1 MYCGG
6 GQYENGGSCRAC
18 PVGTWSH
25 GGYGIT
31 SCTPCSWGESAVVGS
46 YDCVACKAGYY
57 ANSSVSS
64 CPICPA
70 GTFSPAGASK
80 CTYCGGGQYQPS
92 SGSSKCKVCTAG
104 TYATNGAATC
114 SNCPA
119 GSYSL
124 DGASFCP
131 SCSAGYSSYSGS
143 SSCYKCSAG
152 TYATSG
158 SSSCY
163 SCSAGTYGPSSGAS
177 SCYSCSPGT
186 YSSSGSTSCSSCPA
200 GKSSNGGA
208 SSCTPCSAGT
218 YSSSSGSTSCG
229 TCSPGTYS
237 SSGSTSCSSC
247 PKGTFSNYGS
257 SSCSNCPAGTYGS
270 TTGLSSCPSCSAGYY
285 SSSGS
290 TSCSICSAGKY
301 SSSGSSSC
309 TSCSAGTYSSTSGS
323 PSCTL
328 CTAGKYSS
336 SYGSTSCST
345 CPAGTFSSSGS
356 SSCSVCSAG
365 TYASS
370 GASSCT
376 KCSMGYYSSSSGF
389 STCISCP
396 AGKYSSSTGSTSC
409 STCPAGKYSSSG
421 ASVCISCPSG
431 QYSASSGS
439 SICTKCPA
447 GTYSS
452 NGSSACSSCKDGEY
466 SLSGSSIC
474 KICNS
479 TCATCYITNGN
490 CKTCKP
496 GYAYTPSTGCT
507 ICQASYFSIGGTSS
521 CSKCPSNTY
530 SLEKS
535 SECLSC
541 SDKCATCNQ
550 MNGNCIT
557 CVNGYGLEAG
567 VCKLCPAGTF
577 ANSSSC
583 VTCGDMTY
591 SLGAQTYCDNCD
603 TICKTCDKT
612 NGHCTSCYSGKGI
625 SGNSCVVCQAGYY
638 SLNNQCEKCPLGTFT
653 DSNGKDNC
661 ETCGDYNFVN
671 VTGSTTCLPCDTL
684 CAVQCE
690 KTSGNCSTCVGGYVA
705 TEGVCKMCLGGTKS
719 NSITNL
725 CDKCPAGTYSNNKSS
740 SCSNCKNL
748 EFSLKGSSSCQTC
761 NSVCRECNST
771 NGNCTACFDGYGISN
786 SFSCEMCQEGT
797 FSFDSKCTNC
807 EEMNYQD
814 EKGKTTCKKCNSSC
828 STCDKTNGKCTNCKA
843 GDGFNKTEGSCTTCT
858 PKTYSTGNTS
868 ECVSCQSECTN
879 CFKETGY
886 CSSCEDGFKTKENK
900 CVSCSLNGNC
910 TSCNTTGDEQNW
922 VCKKCE
928 NGLYLDNNNCILC
941 EEIAHCASCSQTQ
954 KECLYCHE
962 DYVTDGNKCFKC
974 EEGKVKNGDKTCI
987 DICYLIPNCKNGYY
1001 DNATLKCT
1009 ECFEPFEL
1017 TSDSLSCF
1025 ANKDYQKFYYDK
1037 QTNTFKEN
1045 DVNCTN
1051 QIYSTCYV
1059 CQDSILLN
1067 GKCEK
1072 FDDNCKNSAIKGCD
1086 LCKDSILTSSNNCTK
1101 DEKCKYQLNKNDTME
1116 CLQCVNDTVC
1126 GLKEEECS
1134 ISQNSYCYT
1143 TKEGSYTNKNDIIP
1157 CESGKV
1163 CALIDGK
1170 ELDFECEKETILTRN
1185 NVCTK
1190 DPNCLISKGNY
1201 CVKCVDDYH
1210 IYNGWC
1216 ELNNNDCDTQNRDF
1230 CVWCKSHIGDGHEC
1244 YNQTKINCPSFNDT
1258 CVKCEENNYKT
1269 ETKCELIEDVFPN
1282 CKNVYKM
1289 CVDCQENFILES
1301 GDCLHKNET
1310 NTSSET
1316 NETTKT
1322 TFKNENDS
1330 NCIEKTTKGCVR
1342 CSDTYYLKDYKC
1354 IKCEYP
1360 CVKCKNLTYCTGC
1373 DAYSYTNNKGECI
1386 EINDLLSKCDLVMAT
1401 YTGCVVCKDG
1411 YMRSSDGKT
1420 CEKCHMSCK
1429 TCTNDGTCISCN
1441 NEYYRTATNNTK
1453 YCTIQSELN
1462 NCLNKTISG
1471 CYECDNGFYI
1481 SNNLCKPC
1489 NEKCTTCTSLDYC
1502 TNCTENNV
1510 LLNDICTSFTEIPNC
1525 ISASS
1530 NKCDKCAEKYQLN
1543 TNKYVCEDQTNYGI
1557 LIGIP
1562 IASFVL
1568 ILFIIAII
1576 ITILIFVILHKKEEH
1591 EMVNVCV
1598 FKIDRSNIRMTD
1610 LDKGIVSNK
1619 KQLIFGEGVLNPVE
1633 EEVRELICIG
1643 NTQHRNLKIQFTTKD
1658 LCDKFKVR
1666 TSPQIV
1672 NLKRGEACEFEVF
1685 LTLFCTTDLEDEI
1698 LLISLDLKSGQKVMT
1713 PIKIYAKTE
1722 LSTKLD
1728 YEEVKVDKK
1737 LGEGSFGIVYKG
1749 TYRGNVVAIKK
1760 MKQSMNEDGKE
1771 KEFRNEVSMLDKIR
1785 SDYIV
1790 HFYGAVFI
1798 PKKICMVTEFAQF
1811 GSLQDVLKRMKGV
1824 EVRMKLRFKVC
1835 LDAAQGI
1842 QYLHTN
1848 GILHRDIKPDN
1859 FLVFSLDYGDEITAK
1874 LTDFG
1879 SARNINL
1886 LMTNMT
1892 FTKGV
1897 GTPKYMA
1904 PEVLDRKKYKKA
1916 ADVYSFAVTMFEVLG
1931 WCEAFDK
1938 NDERFKFAWN
1948 IADFTSAGKR
1958 LVIPETIPEQA
1969 RNLIE
1974 NGWKQDTKDRI
1985 PIETIIDD
1993 LQQFLK

>member
-1 MYCGG
+1 MSDSFIIKFLFLCCLFTFSCSMYCGG
-6 GQYENGGSCRAC
+6 GQYEYGGSCRVC
-18 PVGTWSH
+18 PVGTYSH
-25 GGYGIT
+25 GGNDIT
-31 SCTPCSWGESAVVGS
+31 LCTPCNWGEAAVVGS
-46 YDCVACKAGYY
+46 YNCVPCKPGYY

-70 GTFSPAGASK
+70 GT
-80 CTYCGGGQYQPS
+80 
-92 SGSSKCKVCTAG
+92 
-104 TYATNGAATC
+104 
-114 SNCPA
+114 
-119 GSYSL
+119 YS
-124 DGASFCP
+124 
-131 SCSAGYSSYSGS
+131 
-143 SSCYKCSAG
+143 
-152 TYATSG
+152 
-158 SSSCY
+158 
-163 SCSAGTYGPSSGAS
+163 SSGAS
-177 SCYSCSPGT
+177 SCT
-186 YSSSGSTSCSSCPA
+186 KCP
-200 GKSSNGGA
+200 
-208 SSCTPCSAGT
+208 
-218 YSSSSGSTSCG
+218 
-229 TCSPGTYS
+229 
-237 SSGSTSCSSC
+237 
-247 PKGTFSNYGS
+247 
-257 SSCSNCPAGTYGS
+257 
-270 TTGLSSCPSCSAGYY
+270 AGYY

-290 TSCSICSAGKY
+290 TSCSICSVGKY

-309 TSCSAGTYSSTSGS
+309 TSCSVGTYSSTSGS
-323 PSCTL
+323 SSCTS
-328 CTAGKYSS
+328 CPAGKYSS
-336 SYGSTSCST
+336 NYGSTSCST
-345 CPAGTFSSSGS
+345 CSTGTYSSSTGS
-356 SSCSVCSAG
+356 TTCSTCLAG
-365 TYASS
+365 TYSSS

-376 KCSMGYYSSSSGF
+376 KCPAGYYSSTSGSF
-389 STCISCP
+389 TCTSCP
-396 AGKYSSSTGSTSC
+396 AGKFSSSSGSPSC

-421 ASVCISCPSG
+421 SSACTLCPSG

-452 NGSSACSSCKDGEY
+452 TGSSTCSSCKDGEY
-466 SLSGSSIC
+466 SLSGSSAC

-479 TCATCYITNGN
+479 TCATCDITNGN

-496 GYAYTPSTGCT
+496 GYAYYPSTGCT
-507 ICQASYFSIGGTSS
+507 ICQASYYSIGGTSS

-557 CVNGYGLEAG
+557 CVNGYGLEAE

-577 ANSSSC
+577 ANLSSC

-638 SLNNQCEKCPLGTFT
+638 SFNNQCEKCPLGTFT

-661 ETCGDYNFVN
+661 ETCGDYNFAN

-684 CAVQCE
+684 CAVRCE
-690 KTSGNCSTCVGGYVA
+690 KTSGNCTTCVSGYVA

-725 CDKCPAGTYSNNKSS
+725 CDTCPAGTYSNDKSS
-740 SCSNCKNL
+740 TCTNCKNL

-786 SFSCEMCQEGT
+786 SFSCEMCQEST
-797 FSFDSKCTNC
+797 YSFDSKCTNC

-814 EKGKTTCKKCNSSC
+814 EKGKTTCKKCDSSC

-843 GDGFNKTEGSCTTCT
+843 GYGFNKTEGSCTTCT

-879 CFKETGY
+879 CFKETGM

-922 VCKKCE
+922 VCNKCE
-928 NGLYLDNNNCILC
+928 NGLYLNNNNCILC

-954 KECLYCHE
+954 KKCLYCHE

-987 DICYLIPNCKNGYY
+987 DIFYLIPNCKNGYY

-1051 QIYSTCYV
+1051 QIYSTCYS
-1059 CQDSILLN
+1059 CHDSILLN
-1067 GKCEK
+1067 GKCEQLNE
-1072 FDDNCKNSAIKGCD
+1072 NCKNGAIKGCD
-1086 LCKDSILTSSNNCTK
+1086 LCTNFVLTSSNNCTK
-1101 DEKCKYQLNKNDTME
+1101 NEKCKYQLNKNDTME

-1170 ELDFECEKETILTRN
+1170 ELDFECENETILTQN
-1185 NVCTK
+1185 NICTK

-1230 CVWCKSHIGDGHEC
+1230 CVWCKSHIGNNNEC
-1244 YNQTKINCPSFNDT
+1244 YNQTVINCPSFNNT

-1269 ETKCELIEDVFPN
+1269 EIKCNVIQDDFPN
-1282 CKNVYKM
+1282 CKNVYNKK
-1289 CVDCQENFILES
+1289 CVECQENFILES
-1301 GDCLHKNET
+1301 ENCLHNNET

-1322 TFKNENDS
+1322 TLKNENGS
-1330 NCIEKTTKGCVR
+1330 NCIEKTTKGCIR

-1360 CVKCKNLTYCTGC
+1360 CVNCKNLTYCTGC
-1373 DAYSYTNNKGECI
+1373 DAYSYTNNKGDCI

-1401 YTGCVVCKDG
+1401 YSGCVVCKDG
-1411 YMRSSDGKT
+1411 FMRSTDGRT
-1420 CEKCHMSCK
+1420 CEKCDISCK

-1441 NEYYRTATNNTK
+1441 DNYYRTATNNTK

-1471 CYECDNGFYI
+1471 CYECENGFYI

-1489 NEKCTTCTSLDYC
+1489 NEKCTTCTSQDYC

-1510 LLNDICTSFTEIPNC
+1510 LLNDICTSFTEIPKC
-1525 ISASS
+1525 ISASN
-1530 NKCDKCAEKYQLN
+1530 NKCSACSKSYKLDEV
-1543 TNKYVCEDQTNYGI
+1543 TNNCFSNTNYGLVIVLPVVIVFLSI
-1557 LIGIP
+1557 LGI
-1562 IASFVL
+1562 VMVV
-1568 ILFIIAII
+1568 II
-1576 ITILIFVILHKKEEH
+1576 ILVILRKHQEVSK
-1591 EMVNVCV
+1591 MRNICV
-1598 FKIDRSNIRMTD
+1598 FPMKKSNINMFT
-1610 LDKGIVSNK
+1610 LEGSVVSNK
-1619 KQLIFGEGVLNPVE
+1619 SCLTFSEDCELLPVDKE
-1633 EEVRELICIG
+1633 SRELICIG
-1643 NTQHRNLKIQFTTKD
+1643 NKSTGRLKVQLTTRFG
-1658 LCDKFKVR
+1658 CDKYSIR
-1666 TSPQIV
+1666 TEPQLIT
-1672 NLKRGEACEFEVF
+1672 LKKGEACEFEVF
-1685 LTLFCTTDLEDEI
+1685 VTPHCTMKLTDEI
-1698 LLISLDLKSGQKVMT
+1698 KIVTLDLDKGETKTVSL
-1713 PIKIYAKTE
+1713 KITLTTE
-1722 LSTKLD
+1722 NSTKLD
-1728 YEEVKVDKK
+1728 YDELITEKK

-1749 TYRGNVVAIKK
+1749 SFRGNVVAIKK
-1760 MKQSMNEDGKE
+1760 MKSLEGSDAKNQMIQFE
-1771 KEFRNEVSMLDKIR
+1771 NEVSMLDKFR
-1785 SDYIV
+1785 NDYIV
-1790 HFYGAVFI
+1790 HFYGAVFV
-1798 PKKICMVTEFAQF
+1798 PNKICMVTEFAQY
-1811 GSLQDVLKRMKGV
+1811 GSLQDLINQTKINEIPQIV
-1824 EVRMKLRFKVC
+1824 VRVKFMIDL
-1835 LDAAQGI
+1835 ANGI
-1842 QYLHTN
+1842 LYLHTN

-1859 FLVFSLDYGDEITAK
+1859 VLVFSLNVDEKVNGK

-1879 SARNINL
+1879 SSRNINL
-1886 LMTNMT
+1886 MMTNMT
-1892 FTKGV
+1892 FTKGI
-1897 GTPKYMA
+1897 GTPVYMA
-1904 PEVLDRKKYKKA
+1904 PEVLNKEKYTKG
-1916 ADVYSFAVTMFEVLG
+1916 ADIFSFGVTMYETFG
-1931 WCEAFDK
+1931 WCEAYDK
-1938 NDERFKFAWN
+1938 TEFKFPWK
-1948 IADFTSAGKR
+1948 IAEFVINRNR
-1958 LVIPETIPEQA
+1958 LPKKEMMSDKQYELIDKCWKHENKERPTISKVLDALKVI
-1969 RNLIE
+1969 
-1974 NGWKQDTKDRI
+1974 
-1985 PIETIIDD
+1985 
-1993 LQQFLK
+1993 